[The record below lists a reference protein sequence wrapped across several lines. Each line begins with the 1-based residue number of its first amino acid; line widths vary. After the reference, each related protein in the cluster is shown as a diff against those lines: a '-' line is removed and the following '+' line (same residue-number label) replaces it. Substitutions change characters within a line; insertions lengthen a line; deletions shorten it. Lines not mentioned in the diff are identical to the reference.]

1 MSMFEILYIFLF
13 FFLKF
18 SSFGM
23 QINVGNNN
31 NSLLDLEIISS
42 ILLLFK
48 V

>member
-1 MSMFEILYIFLF
+1 MSMFEILYIFF

-31 NSLLDLEIISS
+31 NSLLDLKIISS